1 MFAVVE
7 LCKQQDGKAPDIPTI
22 VSVCPNRKGCNQ
34 MSKPEYNFTFTVGAN
49 QIATKRYTRKELAQD
64 LKGFRAQPTRYSVC
78 KNENAIVVEMLP
90 VMADRAIA
98 IYVRCYA

>member
-1 MFAVVE
+1 
-7 LCKQQDGKAPDIPTI
+7 
-22 VSVCPNRKGCNQ
+22 

-64 LKGFRAQPTRYSVC
+64 LRGFRAQPTRYSVC

-90 VMADRAIA
+90 CRGRSPVTVMADRAVGV
-98 IYVRCYA
+98 YVRCYK

>member
-1 MFAVVE
+1 MGYGARTRCQPAQNDIDVV
-7 LCKQQDGKAPDIPTI
+7 LYQQQEKDM
-22 VSVCPNRKGCNQ
+22 N
-34 MSKPEYNFTFTVGAN
+34 KPEYNFTFTVGAN
-49 QIATKRYTRKELAQD
+49 QILTKRYTRKELAQA

-90 VMADRAIA
+90 VMAVRAIA

>member
-1 MFAVVE
+1 MGSTRQ
-7 LCKQQDGKAPDIPTI
+7 KRRAPGHCDNRVAMSTT
-22 VSVCPNRKGCNQ
+22 RKGTT

-64 LKGFRAQPTRYSVC
+64 LRGFRAQPTRYSVC

-90 VMADRAIA
+90 VMADRAVGV
-98 IYVRCYA
+98 YVRVYA